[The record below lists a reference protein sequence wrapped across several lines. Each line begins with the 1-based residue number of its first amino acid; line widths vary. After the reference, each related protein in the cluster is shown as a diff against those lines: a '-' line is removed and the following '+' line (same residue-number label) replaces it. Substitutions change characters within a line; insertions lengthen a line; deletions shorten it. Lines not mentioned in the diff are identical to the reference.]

1 MTQTE
6 VFRQLLTSKG
16 VEFILDAQEEGLI
29 QTTSCTTE
37 DMAMFMVLLKP
48 LVCLLSVIDQKMAMG
63 LAVFK

>member
-1 MTQTE
+1 LDDANRD

-63 LAVFK
+63 